1 MKKTYL
7 TEADHMRAMINTI
20 TEGPESNLRVLQSI
34 TYGNY
39 YHITDGEVIVL
50 PASIADAWLEVDE
63 NNPYGGER
71 SEPSYI
77 DITDQLSPEQLEE
90 LASNNIGD
98 DAEGRHMLSAM
109 IDAYESEVDMEEVIE
124 IQDEIFARYN
134 IDDIDLEM
142 TEGVGSS
149 MLSWIGKK
157 TGLTAKR
164 EKARR
169 TQLGKER
176 NAWDAENP
184 SITASGVKHKMPAS
198 VVKIKPPKTAAQK
211 AKINAKAKTKRNAKK
226 QKSQDIKDGQSRA
239 KTDTGK

>member
-20 TEGPESNLRVLQSI
+20 TEGPESNLRVLQSM
-34 TYGNY
+34 T
-39 YHITDGEVIVL
+39 TDGEVIVL
-50 PASIADAWLEVDE
+50 PASIADAWLEIDE

-71 SEPSYI
+71 SAESYI

-90 LASNNIGD
+90 LAQLAVGSGD

-134 IDDIDLEM
+134 IDDIDVGM
-142 TEGVGSS
+142 TEGV
-149 MLSWIGKK
+149 LSWIGKK
-157 TGLTAKR
+157 TGITDKL

-169 TQLGKER
+169 AQLTKKR

-184 SITASGVKHKMPAS
+184 SIAASGVKHKMPGS
-198 VVKIKPPKTAAQK
+198 VVKIKPPKTAEQK
-211 AKINAKAKTKRNAKK
+211 GRINAAAKQKRDAKK
-226 QKSQDIKDGQSRA
+226 QKAQDIKDGQSKA

>member
-20 TEGPESNLRVLQSI
+20 TEGPESNLRVLQSM
-34 TYGNY
+34 T
-39 YHITDGEVIVL
+39 TDGEVIVL
-50 PASIADAWLEVDE
+50 PSSIADAWLEVDE

-71 SEPSYI
+71 SAPSYV

-90 LASNNIGD
+90 LASKNIGD

-134 IDDIDLEM
+134 IDDIDVEM
-142 TEGVGSS
+142 TEGAAGI
-149 MLSWIGKK
+149 LSWIGKK

-184 SITASGVKHKMPAS
+184 SIAASGVKHKMPAS
-198 VVKIKPPKTAAQK
+198 SVKIKPPKTAEQRAR
-211 AKINAKAKTKRNAKK
+211 INAKAKDKRNAIK
-226 QKSQDIKDGQSRA
+226 QKNQDIKDGQSRTNDNS
-239 KTDTGK
+239 K